1 MNKYTVSIIVLNLI
15 ILSNLSYAD
24 NNLTPDKEAKLEQLL
39 SIEEEPIIL
48 LPQSEQ
54 IQSSSESRTLTLEDI
69 TKRLEQIEKQNI
81 QEQIEIETFEEKVK
95 AYQEKIEKLKN

>member
-24 NNLTPDKEAKLEQLL
+24 NNLTQDEEAKLEKLL
-39 SIEEEPIIL
+39 NIKEEPILL

-54 IQSSSESRTLTLEDI
+54 VQSSSQARIVTLEDI
-69 TKRLEQIEKQNI
+69 NKRLKQIEKENI
-81 QEQIEIETFEEKVK
+81 QEEIELETFEEKVK
-95 AYQEKIEKLKN
+95 AYQEKIENLKH